1 MKKLSVLA
9 ALAFVFAGSTIYA
22 RACDMGAITAYVTG
36 TVVADCGSS
45 ACAPDEPVTTTPQ
58 PIAKRLPAAPK
69 VTDGCNGNGCATDDP
84 PSSAR

>member
-36 TVVADCGSS
+36 TVVADCGGS
-45 ACAPDEPVTTTPQ
+45 ASAPDEPVTTTPY
-58 PIAKRLPAAPK
+58 AKPLPAAPK